1 MSQLMPS
8 GHKALHQ
15 LSRTHRQWVL
25 ASAACGCFYCCKFFE
40 PRQITRWVDMG
51 QTALCPHCSV
61 DAVLPEKGMNR
72 PLSQEILDGMNRAY
86 FLVDVSSATA
96 KKLLLGQASP
106 DPAGD
111 VEDRPSPIERWDRVE
126 ALQAKLSVDQ
136 LSSDEQ
142 LKKQLLSKFPW
153 MATSL
158 LALGWGV
165 LLALPFFP
173 PPLPISSAAL
183 SVWVLVAM
191 VASSALSWVSWRF
204 GAELS
209 SWWKA
214 WDALTR
220 GMLARRELGLW
231 LVGTPGLD
239 FTPRYPGDF
248 CYKEAEDWV
257 RALPDLSW
265 TWHEWKSSGKPLR
278 KCDLSRLIEAA
289 RAHAGPQ
296 GPYGKGDPL

>member
-25 ASAACGCFYCCKFFE
+25 ASDACGCFYCCRFFE

-72 PLSQEILDGMNRAY
+72 PLSQEILDGMNRTY
-86 FLVDVSSATA
+86 FLVNVSSATA
-96 KKLLLGQASP
+96 KKLLLGQEDPDSTGEAEGRP
-106 DPAGD
+106 DPIG
-111 VEDRPSPIERWDRVE
+111 RWQRVE
-126 ALQAKLSVDQ
+126 ALQAQLSVD
-136 LSSDEQ
+136 LLCSDEQ
-142 LKKQLLSKFPW
+142 LKKQLLSRFPW
-153 MATSL
+153 APTSL
-158 LALGWGV
+158 LVLGWGGI
-165 LLALPFFP
+165 LAVPFLP
-173 PPLPISSAAL
+173 PPVPVSSAVL
-183 SVWVLVAM
+183 SVWVLSAM

-204 GAELS
+204 GTVLS

-214 WDALTR
+214 WDALAR
-220 GMLARRELGLW
+220 GVLARRELGFW
-231 LVGTPGLD
+231 LAGTPGVDL
-239 FTPRYPGDF
+239 TPRYPGDF

-265 TWHEWKSSGKPLR
+265 TWHEWKASGKPLR
-278 KCDLSRLIEAA
+278 QCDLSRLIEAA
-289 RAHAGPQ
+289 RAYAGPQ
-296 GPYGKGDPL
+296 GPYGKGEPL